1 MISATMEK
9 ELNDQLK
16 AELYSANLYLAMSS
30 WCSSK
35 DLNGTAQFFR
45 KQSEE
50 EYQHGMKIYDYLFE
64 VGARAIV
71 PAIDQPPSNYDS
83 LEEIFKQ
90 TLDHEKHITEL
101 INKLM
106 ELANQEKDYPTANL
120 LNWFVAEQVEE
131 EGMVHDILA
140 QLRMVGTSGQALFM
154 IDRELGKRE

>member
-1 MISATMEK
+1 MEK

-50 EYQHGMKIYDYLFE
+50 EYQHGIKIYDYLFE

-90 TLDHEKHITEL
+90 TLDHEKHVTEL

-106 ELANQEKDYPTANL
+106 ELANQERDYATANL

-131 EGMVHDILA
+131 EGMVNDILA
-140 QLRMVGTSGQALFM
+140 QLRMVGTSGQALFL